1 MLPLERSVRQSSTV
15 SRRIPEWSS
24 TREPAGDNPVHR
36 HRWVL
41 GIRPGCSARSAPRV
55 IKARARRIRQGRESP
70 SQRAVPEEYNTVSE
84 SAFIDEL
91 EVGARVGR

>member
-1 MLPLERSVRQSSTV
+1 ME
-15 SRRIPEWSS
+15 
-24 TREPAGDNPVHR
+24 
-36 HRWVL
+36 
-41 GIRPGCSARSAPRV
+41 
-55 IKARARRIRQGRESP
+55 ARARRIRQRESP